1 MKQFKY
7 RIISTIVNV
16 ANFDLELVIGISVVL
31 HVTLY
36 WLSCGMKRIASRY
49 SQNMSEVQPS
59 NDIYREWLAKS
70 VGEGSITQYSEED
83 LLERTL
89 LGHGGYG
96 VVFKAKI
103 KQSGVPV
110 AMKTLFLNRY
120 GCEEELY
127 KKFVKEV
134 ATD

>member
-1 MKQFKY
+1 
-7 RIISTIVNV
+7 
-16 ANFDLELVIGISVVL
+16 
-31 HVTLY
+31 
-36 WLSCGMKRIASRY
+36 
-49 SQNMSEVQPS
+49 MSEVQPS

-70 VGEGSITQYSEED
+70 VGEGFITQYSEED

-134 ATD
+134 ATVNYLFIILIVAYWLN